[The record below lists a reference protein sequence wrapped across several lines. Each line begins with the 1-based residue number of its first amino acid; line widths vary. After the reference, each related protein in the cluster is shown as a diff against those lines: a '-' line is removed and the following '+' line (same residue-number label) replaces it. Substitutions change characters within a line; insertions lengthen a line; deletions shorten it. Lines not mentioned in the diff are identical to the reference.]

1 MTDIAPLRK
10 PRAIARLRGG
20 YGDLLAEFFGTF
32 LLIALG
38 DGCVAMA
45 VAGLPGSGRTAGPTV
60 IFQGAGDWLLI
71 VWGWAFAVAFA
82 VYLAGGVSG
91 AHLNPAVTFAMA
103 LRRKFPWRKL
113 PGYWGA
119 QLLGA
124 FAGAALVFAVY
135 HPAIRAFEA
144 AAGAGAKSS
153 TFSIFATAPAG
164 YFDGWFG
171 PLLDQVVGTAVLLVV
186 VLALIDGRIK
196 AASPKMAPLLIGFT
210 VAAIGLSYGANAGY
224 AINPAR
230 DFGPRLFAFFAG
242 WGDTA
247 IPGSGGY
254 LWIPIVGPLV
264 GGAIGALLYD
274 FFIGDV
280 LHARETAVPVFPDE
294 FEMSA
299 AVRDG

>member
-1 MTDIAPLRK
+1 VTDTAPLRR
-10 PRAIARLRGG
+10 PRALARLRGG
-20 YGDLLAEFFGTF
+20 YGDVLAEFFGTF

-38 DGCVAMA
+38 DACVAMA
-45 VAGLPGSGRTAGPTV
+45 VAGLPGSGRTEGPTV

-82 VYLAGGVSG
+82 VTV
-91 AHLNPAVTFAMA
+91 AMA
-103 LRRKFPWRKL
+103 LRRRFPWRRV
-113 PGYWGA
+113 PGFWGA

-124 FAGAALVFAVY
+124 FAGAGLVFAVY

-144 AAGAGAKSS
+144 AAGADAKSS
-153 TFSIFATAPAG
+153 TFSIFATSPAG
-164 YFDGWFG
+164 YFDGSWFG

-196 AASPKMAPLLIGFT
+196 ATSPKLAPLLIGFT

-230 DFGPRLFAFFAG
+230 DFGPRLFAFLAG

-247 IPGSGGY
+247 IPGPGGY

-264 GGAIGALLYD
+264 GGAIGALAYD

-280 LHARETAVPVFPDE
+280 LHARDTAVPVFPDE
-294 FEMSA
+294 FEVSPA
-299 AVRDG
+299 LRDG

>member
-1 MTDIAPLRK
+1 MTDTPPLR
-10 PRAIARLRGG
+10 RQGALARLRGG

-32 LLIALG
+32 VLIALG

-60 IFQGAGDWLLI
+60 IFQGTGDWMLI

-82 VYLAGGVSG
+82 VLLAGGVSG

-103 LRRKFPWRKL
+103 LRRRFPWRRV
-113 PGYWGA
+113 PGYCGA
-119 QLLGA
+119 QLFGA

-144 AAGAGAKSS
+144 AAGADGKNT
-153 TFSIFATAPAG
+153 TFTIFATAPAR
-164 YFDGWFG
+164 YFTDWLG
-171 PLLDQVVGTAVLLVV
+171 PLLDQVVGTAVLLAV
-186 VLALIDGRIK
+186 VLAIIDGRI
-196 AASPKMAPLLIGFT
+196 AASTPKMAPLLIGFT

-230 DFGPRLFAFFAG
+230 DLGPRLFAFLAG
-242 WGDTA
+242 WGDA
-247 IPGSGGY
+247 ALPGAGGY
-254 LWIPIVGPLV
+254 VWIPIVGPLI
-264 GGAIGALLYD
+264 GGAVGVLLYD

-280 LHARETAVPVFPDE
+280 LHARDSLPLGKSV
-294 FEMSA
+294 SK
-299 AVRDG
+299 